1 MTTQL
6 KPETAARVAALAER
20 LGYTGPDA
28 TDRVVRMALDKLETK
43 KVTESAHLTAEE
55 LGAEYRMLS
64 AAGRRWREA
73 HPEQYDENNP
83 PSRAWQDELYN
94 EQGLPK

>member
-28 TDRVVRMALDKLETK
+28 TDRILELAVDNLASKIGLPPRKLAPAEMEAEK
-43 KVTESAHLTAEE
+43 KYWAEV
-55 LGAEYRMLS
+55 
-64 AAGRRWREA
+64 GRRNRA
-73 HPEQYDENNP
+73 LYPFDNADP
-83 PSRAWQDELYN
+83 PSKVWQDELYD
-94 EQGLPK
+94 ERGLPK